1 MLLNSGITVQRL
13 RGRLRVVLFSS
24 NVWYYLKSDK
34 IWILFL
40 DLFGNSEVDLEEGP
54 GAPGLPVIFGPN

>member
-1 MLLNSGITVQRL
+1 MD
-13 RGRLRVVLFSS
+13 LFSFDVS
-24 NVWYYLKSDK
+24 YYLKSDK

-40 DLFGNSEVDLEEGP
+40 DLFGNSKADLEEGP